1 MKKLI
6 LSLILFC
13 GTISFSQLDYV
24 NDLKKNEYGLYE
36 MSFKDPIKAIY
47 KYNYVLDKN
56 GSDTNEVVYDITKNP
71 IDFGFFSNDPNSDNI
86 IVSIFLRENNK
97 YKIMFGEIDGND
109 DKYFFE
115 VIDQNGVITDL
126 YYRKSKNNEKN

>member
-6 LSLILFC
+6 LSLTLFC

-24 NDLKKNEYGLYE
+24 NDFKKNEYGLYE
-36 MSFKDPIKAIY
+36 MSFKDPIKAIH

-56 GSDTNEVVYDITKNP
+56 GSDTNEVVYNITKNP
-71 IDFGFFSNDPNSDNI
+71 IDFGFFSNNEDSDNI
-86 IVSIFLRENNK
+86 IVSLFLKENDK
-97 YKIMFGEIDGND
+97 YKIMFGEIDGTV

-115 VIDQNGVITDL
+115 VTDQNGIATDL
-126 YYRKSKNNEKN
+126 YYRKNK

>member
-1 MKKLI
+1 
-6 LSLILFC
+6 
-13 GTISFSQLDYV
+13 
-24 NDLKKNEYGLYE
+24 